1 MTGDRHIENALAPV
15 RAALADGARAEAAR
29 LVADAERD
37 AAAIVGRARA
47 EAAGI
52 LDDARAAGRADGA
65 LAAAAER
72 SRARAAS
79 RAIVLRARR
88 EAYEELRRRVG
99 GEVRALFDGP
109 AAPANERA
117 LTARAR
123 GLLGSGA
130 LVGRASGGGL
140 VARGPD
146 AEVDLSA
153 RALTDRAV
161 AALGTEVA
169 ELWAPR

>member
-1 MTGDRHIENALAPV
+1 MTGARDIVDALAPV
-15 RAALADGARAEAAR
+15 RGALADRARTEAAR

-37 AAAIVGRARA
+37 AAATTGGARA
-47 EAAGI
+47 EAARI
-52 LDDARAAGRADGA
+52 LAEAQAAGRADGA
-65 LAAAAER
+65 LAAAVAR

-88 EAYEELRRRVG
+88 QAYDELRRRIRR
-99 GEVRALFDGP
+99 EVRALFDGP
-109 AAPANERA
+109 DAPANERA

-123 GLLGSGA
+123 GLLGTGA
-130 LVGRASGGGL
+130 LIGRAGGGGL
-140 VARGPD
+140 VARVPD

-153 RALTDRAV
+153 DALTDRAM